1 MIARFRRLPVKGLFL
16 LAALAAWP
24 IVAWAAELELHTRA
38 RAAVPQQPDHW
49 TTVEQL
55 ARWAPEKT
63 AIIIC
68 DMWDRHWCQGATARV
83 GEMAP
88 RMNAVLTEARRR
100 GVHIIHAPSD
110 TMKFYAEYPQRKRA
124 QQAPAAA
131 APPDVAKWKSLNQA
145 KEGPL
150 PIDDSDGGCNDVP
163 PCPQGGPWRQQIA
176 VLEIAPED
184 YVSDS
189 GPEIYNVLQQLGV
202 ENVIVMGVHTNMCVL
217 GRPFSI
223 RAMVGLGKQVVL
235 MRDLTDTMY
244 NSRQRPWVNHCVGTD
259 LVVEHIEKFW
269 CPSITSADFLG
280 GEPFRFREDRRP
292 RVVYVLAENEY
303 QTATTLPAFVQ
314 RTLAWRGLRA
324 DYVTASTRLDD
335 FDFQNVEALK
345 DADLVFLSVR
355 RRGMP
360 ARMAALLREHLE
372 AGRPLVGIRTAS
384 HAFAPGGDE
393 LNRHPGFAEW
403 PSLDREVLGG
413 NYHGH
418 YGAGPAATVRP
429 APGREQDPRLTGVDT
444 GFQSLSS
451 LYRNG
456 PLPEGTEPLL
466 VAAIPDNPP
475 EPVAWT
481 HRYGPRG
488 ARVFYTSLGGP
499 RDFENAAFQ
508 RLLLNGLLWAL
519 DQPIPPAAAR
529 IEHP

>member
-1 MIARFRRLPVKGLFL
+1 MTLRFPLGRLGWLVM
-16 LAALAAWP
+16 AAL
-24 IVAWAAELELHTRA
+24 VGSLGGGHAAELTLHTRA
-38 RAAVPQQPDHW
+38 RQPVPQQPDHYVS
-49 TTVEQL
+49 VEGL
-55 ARWAPEKT
+55 VRWAPEKT

-110 TMKFYAEYPQRKRA
+110 TMKFYADNPQRKRA
-124 QQAPAAA
+124 QQAPTAP

-150 PIDDSDGGCNDVP
+150 PIDDADGGCNDVP

-202 ENVIVMGVHTNMCVL
+202 EHVIIMGVHTNMCVL

-244 NSRQRPWVNHCVGTD
+244 NSRQRPWVPHCVGTD

-269 CPSITSADFLG
+269 CPSITSVDFLG
-280 GEPFRFREDRRP
+280 GEPFHFREDRRP
-292 RVVYVLAENEY
+292 RVVCVLAENEY
-303 QTATTLPAFVQ
+303 QTGTTMPAYVQ
-314 RTLAWRGLRA
+314 RALAWRGMRV

-335 FDFQNVEALK
+335 FDFQNVEALRE
-345 DADLVFLSVR
+345 ADLVFLSAR

-372 AGRPLVGIRTAS
+372 AGRSLVGIRTAS
-384 HAFAPGGDE
+384 HAFAPD
-393 LNRHPGFAEW
+393 AEALKKHAGMVAW
-403 PSLDREVLGG
+403 PTLDREVLGG

-418 YGAGPAATVRP
+418 YPAGPAATVQP
-429 APGREQDPRLTGVDT
+429 ASGREQDPRLTGVEK

-451 LYRNG
+451 LYRNQ
-456 PLPEGTEPLL
+456 PLPEGAEPLL
-466 VAAIPDNPP
+466 LAAVPDNPP

-481 HRYGPRG
+481 HRYGPRS

-499 RDFENAAFQ
+499 RDFENPAFQ

-519 DQPIPPAAAR
+519 DQPIPPATAR
-529 IEHP
+529 IDHP